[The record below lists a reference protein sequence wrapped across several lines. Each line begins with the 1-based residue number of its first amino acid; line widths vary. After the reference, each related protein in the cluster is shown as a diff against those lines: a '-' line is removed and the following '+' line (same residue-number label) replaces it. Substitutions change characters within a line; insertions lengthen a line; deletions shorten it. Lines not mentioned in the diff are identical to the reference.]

1 MKQVM
6 NSSKKT
12 SDKLERIAVLR
23 LELDYELAVLF
34 EAMEEND
41 DEKKEATIKK
51 LRDIRSQ
58 LVMLE
63 GL

>member
-58 LVMLE
+58 LVILE

>member
-41 DEKKEATIKK
+41 DEKKEATI
-51 LRDIRSQ
+51 
-58 LVMLE
+58 
-63 GL
+63 